1 MQEAKDQAEQNELLI
16 WAAARGLLADAVELI
31 ARGAEPQV
39 RDKQG
44 LVPAHYAAAHGH
56 LDLLQYLATK
66 GADLEAEDP
75 QGRMPLHHAVV
86 SGSIEVLRFLIQ
98 RSTWLDAADGADD
111 TALHLAAR
119 RGWAPGI
126 KLLLAGA
133 ASPNIPNKR
142 GLSALGEAVAG
153 GHTAA
158 AEVLLQAGADTN
170 CRAAGYTLLH
180 IAAGMGHKDV
190 LQLLLQQPGS
200 SAFINDALNGDL
212 ATPLHAAAMAGSA
225 ACVQLLLQQ
234 GADAGLAGA
243 QGLMPWQ
250 VAAADTAEVQQQLGQ
265 QLKDAAGSSSSHAK
279 KAGVVPASSSAA
291 NSKDAAAAAA
301 RARADSAAAARPEA
315 SSPTAAYAVQFAGLN
330 AAEQGRKVDTFARMS
345 EQELGQLD
353 FLSAEARQAISQ
365 VRRAQQLLT
374 CYRAVAALRIDE
386 SFQEDASEPAVQAAL
401 HEMALANSFEK
412 YKGERHIMAVA
423 AKLKKFHSVMQE
435 CGMRLGLQD
444 VLVKPGQTLAQLMEQ
459 DAQQVQGLTAAA
471 AAARNAAVAAIA
483 GWPAATPAAGAA
495 AGGAVAAAAGDA
507 AMGRKT
513 SAAASAE
520 IQPAA
525 PADAADAELDL
536 DLQLQQAQAAAAAEA
551 AAAAR
556 SRGLKPLE
564 EMSFWERMRYE
575 VLNSFKQAVKIM
587 CMVFVLWGVM
597 WCFGLMPY
605 QQDPL
610 LLEQRMQQMAQ
621 ARQQQQQQG
630 VAAGGGHTEL

>member
-1 MQEAKDQAEQNELLI
+1 MDAAVQEAKDQAEQNELLI

-180 IAAGMGHKDV
+180 IAAGMGHKD
-190 LQLLLQQPGS
+190 
-200 SAFINDALNGDL
+200 
-212 ATPLHAAAMAGSA
+212 
-225 ACVQLLLQQ
+225 
-234 GADAGLAGA
+234 
-243 QGLMPWQ
+243 
-250 VAAADTAEVQQQLGQ
+250 
-265 QLKDAAGSSSSHAK
+265 
-279 KAGVVPASSSAA
+279 
-291 NSKDAAAAAA
+291 
-301 RARADSAAAARPEA
+301 
-315 SSPTAAYAVQFAGLN
+315 FAGLN

-401 HEMALANSFEK
+401 HEMALANSFEQ

-459 DAQQVQGLTAAA
+459 DAQQVQ
-471 AAARNAAVAAIA
+471 
-483 GWPAATPAAGAA
+483 
-495 AGGAVAAAAGDA
+495 
-507 AMGRKT
+507 
-513 SAAASAE
+513 
-520 IQPAA
+520 
-525 PADAADAELDL
+525 DAELDL

-621 ARQQQQQQG
+621 ARQQQQQQQG